1 MVSNK
6 NKVKK
11 RFIKIVCA
19 AVLGVVLVFAFL
31 HYNKTDFHDK
41 SDVHTKSNHLR
52 TVYNINGY
60 EDFASVIPV
69 QNPTGGDIDRI
80 VGEDICNSPSG
91 AKTLYNILQGM
102 DASTVENKQEY
113 QINGYVLYNPIL
125 DCSTK
130 GGKTFTIQWDYPS
143 NILRIADEIF
153 AIGQEDAEKLYQ
165 LFQEYN
171 SFQGKSIQ

>member
-6 NKVKK
+6 NKEKH
-11 RFIKIVCA
+11 RYIKIICG
-19 AVLGVVLVFAFL
+19 AVLGVVLVFVLL
-31 HYNKTDFHDK
+31 HYNKPDHPNK
-41 SDVHTKSNHLR
+41 SNVHTKSDYLS
-52 TVYNINGY
+52 TVYNLNGY

-69 QNPTGGDIDRI
+69 QNPLGGDIERI

-91 AKTLYNILQGM
+91 VKTLYNILQGM

-171 SFQGKSIQ
+171 SFQ